1 MDAAPTTS
9 APWQFDHL
17 SLVTSS
23 PADRTVDTL
32 ADLLGLSPGYRP
44 PFPFPGRW
52 FYNGDQA
59 SLHVID
65 APAPLSR
72 HAPSTVISHIAFRSN
87 ASLKS
92 LLPRLNASGLP
103 YRVMRVPEEQTI
115 QIFVQMN
122 TELLIEL
129 DVPAR
134 ADDPSPTDYRS
145 PQDFHDHER

>member
-1 MDAAPTTS
+1 MDTVPNTS
-9 APWQFDHL
+9 DPWQFDHL

-23 PADRTVDTL
+23 PSDSAVNAL
-32 ADLLGLSPGYRP
+32 ADLLGLRPGYRP

-52 FYNGDQA
+52 FYNGDRA

-65 APAPLSR
+65 APATHSP
-72 HAPSTVISHIAFRSN
+72 HKPDAAISHIAFRSN
-87 ASLKS
+87 ASLNA
-92 LLPRLNASGLP
+92 LLPRLNAIGKP
-103 YRVMRVPEEQTI
+103 YRIMRVPQEQTI

-122 TELLIEL
+122 TALLIEL

-145 PQDFHDHER
+145 PQDAPDHE